1 MREKGTEKNESGCF
15 PTGQSAMWDAILS
28 IHFRGGHP
36 MVRRRKTEQAEI
48 SKSRLLR
55 SVASSSAIETGEA
68 TAVIEKR
75 LKEGARQY
83 KNLTLAL

>member
-1 MREKGTEKNESGCF
+1 
-15 PTGQSAMWDAILS
+15 
-28 IHFRGGHP
+28 

-68 TAVIEKR
+68 TEVIEKR
-75 LKEGARQY
+75 LKEGARQF